1 MIYLVVTIKNSCIDT
16 HELKEGQY
24 MYIMQY
30 IYAGPKPCSDNVLVR
45 LYYVYQC
52 IAVLSFQCCV
62 WPRCDRLLVYP

>member
-30 IYAGPKPCSDNVLVR
+30 IRRAKTL
-45 LYYVYQC
+45 
-52 IAVLSFQCCV
+52 
-62 WPRCDRLLVYP
+62 